1 MFVYAFSQSKNLKKN
16 ITNIQVE
23 LTQENDNLLNQS
35 MVNKLLIEKF
45 NNIKKVQKHVL
56 DLNNLEKFLDKHPMI
71 EKSNVYLNIKGEL
84 VAKVYDKKPLARV
97 LVKNGTRYIDKN
109 GDFIPLSENFSAR
122 VPFCS
127 GQMQNIKNK
136 DFLSLLERI
145 DEDDF
150 FKQSIINVVINNK
163 GEVTLYQRGQDYEI
177 DFGKPNFIEV
187 KLSNFKS
194 FYQFNATKNKINNYN
209 RITLRYVKQVICS
222 KTENDEQ

>member
-1 MFVYAFSQSKNLKKN
+1 
-16 ITNIQVE
+16 
-23 LTQENDNLLNQS
+23 
-35 MVNKLLIEKF
+35 
-45 NNIKKVQKHVL
+45 
-56 DLNNLEKFLDKHPMI
+56 MI